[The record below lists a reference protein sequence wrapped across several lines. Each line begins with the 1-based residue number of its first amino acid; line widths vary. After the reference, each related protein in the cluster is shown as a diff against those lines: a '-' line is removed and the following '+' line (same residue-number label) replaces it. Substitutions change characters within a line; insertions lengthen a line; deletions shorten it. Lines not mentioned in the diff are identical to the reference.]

1 MLLKVKID
9 KIFMISYK
17 NVSFSEDGEYCTLLG
32 NRSALWADLKEH
44 RLAISD
50 INLALE
56 AGYPDTLRHKLY
68 ERRAKCHLGLRRH
81 REAGDDVN
89 TALKYLE
96 CSNLTE
102 EKRALKEKELRKVAS
117 LMEREL
123 RNAEDP
129 GGEEGGDTKEADTT
143 TGLFTPNPLFPQLSD
158 AVQIKFARNRGRYAV
173 AARDIKIGELVAVEK
188 AFVSFLD
195 KEQRL
200 TNCWHCMACTQAPIP
215 CVHCSGVVFC
225 STACREA
232 AVTTYHPS
240 ECGYT
245 DIMFQANLGAWGLAY
260 RVLTSRPWEYF
271 RQNVE
276 AWLVHDEKAGVG
288 SSEVY
293 SSEDITSFHNL
304 VTHDGVGHK
313 QAPELMMQCH
323 VVVFLVRL
331 LLKVGYISEDQ
342 EAEEFQD
349 DAMLAGRLLHHFM
362 RAAYYNTHETTHVL
376 NTKEDFMGNSSVRIG
391 RLTNPSL
398 ALLNHSCDPNYRR
411 VSRGTT
417 TYGFACKPINKG
429 AEICDVYCK
438 PFSVGDLE
446 DRQKYLAKY
455 NFQCGCSACGENW
468 PVLECLPGSL
478 DSMEAKRYKQPQSRI
493 NSQIQR
499 VNRVMEAHRRLAA
512 KKGVTI
518 DELIPSL
525 VTQLE
530 ELHKLLKPPH
540 QLLCYWENVLHQ
552 ALLEKHAS
560 KVSYQG
566 SSNSKVLWPMSQ

>member
-1 MLLKVKID
+1 MKLLIEREV
-9 KIFMISYK
+9 K
-17 NVSFSEDGEYCTLLG
+17 NVNTSSEPIEPLHGQSLL
-32 NRSALWADLKEH
+32 S
-44 RLAISD
+44 
-50 INLALE
+50 LE
-56 AGYPDTLRHKLY
+56 
-68 ERRAKCHLGLRRH
+68 
-81 REAGDDVN
+81 N
-89 TALKYLE
+89 
-96 CSNLTE
+96 
-102 EKRALKEKELRKVAS
+102 AS
-117 LMEREL
+117 SQL
-123 RNAEDP
+123 P
-129 GGEEGGDTKEADTT
+129 G
-143 TGLFTPNPLFPQLSD
+143 LSD
-158 AVQIKFARNRGRYAV
+158 SVLIQYGEGRGRYAL
-173 AARDIKIGELVAVEK
+173 AARDIRPGELLAVER
-188 AFVSFLD
+188 AQVSALD
-195 KEQRL
+195 KEERL
-200 TNCWHCMACTQAPIP
+200 SHCWHCLRCAECPLP
-215 CVHCSGVVFC
+215 CLACSGVMFC
-225 STACREA
+225 SPDCRDLA
-232 AVTTYHPS
+232 ITSYHQY

-245 DIMFQANLGAWGLAY
+245 DTLFQANLGAWLLAY
-260 RVLTSRPWEYF
+260 RALTTRPWHHF
-271 RQNVE
+271 RDNSHH
-276 AWLVHDEKAGVG
+276 WLQHDEKAGLAAG
-288 SSEVY
+288 QVY
-293 SSEDITSFHNL
+293 RSEDLDSFHNL
-304 VTHDGVGHK
+304 VTHDGVGGK

-342 EAEEFQD
+342 EAEEFQE

-376 NTKEDFMGNSSVRIG
+376 NTKEDFVGNSSVRIG

-518 DELIPSL
+518 EELIPSL

-566 SSNSKVLWPMSQ
+566 SSNSKVLWPTSQ

>member
-1 MLLKVKID
+1 MKQ
-9 KIFMISYK
+9 
-17 NVSFSEDGEYCTLLG
+17 
-32 NRSALWADLKEH
+32 H

-50 INLALE
+50 INLAIE
-56 AGYPDTLRHKLY
+56 AGYPDTLMHKLY

-89 TALKYLE
+89 TALKYLK

-123 RNAEDP
+123 RNAGDP
-129 GGEEGGDTKEADTT
+129 GGEEGGDTRD
-143 TGLFTPNPLFPQLSD
+143 GDNGPPFTPNPLFPQLSD

-215 CVHCSGVVFC
+215 CLHCSGVVFC

-232 AVTTYHPS
+232 AVTSYHPA

-245 DIMFQANLGAWGLAY
+245 DIMFQASLGAWGLAY

-271 RQNVE
+271 RQNIE
-276 AWLVHDEKAGVG
+276 AWLTHDEKAGVG
-288 SSEVY
+288 STEVY
-293 SSEDITSFHNL
+293 SSGDIASFHNL
-304 VTHDGVGHK
+304 VTHNGVGHK

-331 LLKVGYISEDQ
+331 LLKVGYIKEKG
-342 EAEEFQD
+342 EAEEFQE

-362 RAAYYNTHETTHVL
+362 RAAYYNTHETTQVL
-376 NTKEDFMGNSSVRIG
+376 STKSDFEGNTSVRIG

-411 VSRGTT
+411 VSSGIT
-417 TYGFACKPINKG
+417 TYGFATKPIHKG

-446 DRQKYLAKY
+446 DRHKYLAKY
-455 NFQCGCSACGENW
+455 NFECRCSACGENW
-468 PVLECLPGSL
+468 PVMECLPGSL
-478 DSMEAKRYKQPQSRI
+478 DSLEVKRYNQPQSRI
-493 NSQIQR
+493 NSQVQR
-499 VNRVMEAHRRLAA
+499 VNRVMETHRRLAA

-518 DELIPSL
+518 EELIPSL
-525 VTQLE
+525 ISQLE

-552 ALLEKHAS
+552 ALLEKHAG

-566 SSNSKVLWPMSQ
+566 SSNSKVLWPVSQ